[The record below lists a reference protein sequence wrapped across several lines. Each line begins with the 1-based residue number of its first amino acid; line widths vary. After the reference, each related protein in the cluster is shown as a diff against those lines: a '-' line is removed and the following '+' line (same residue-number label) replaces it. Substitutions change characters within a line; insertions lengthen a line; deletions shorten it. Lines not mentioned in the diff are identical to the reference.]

1 MVLKT
6 FPTNTPLNSA
16 SITPGRPYVI
26 LGGGQDAM
34 SVTTTSQRQ
43 GKFEARFWHRV
54 LEEEVG
60 RVRGHLSVDRLV
72 FLLGSKEQMDGR
84 ERWLERFGREEG
96 KGGERGAGWEVDCVD
111 WGCRWRARER
121 ERERAV
127 EPGWLGRWDR
137 TRRAD
142 LDSLL
147 APFIP
152 SSAVLLTPSPFTL
165 QARLSL
171 RVERMDTSV
180 CTG

>member
-1 MVLKT
+1 M
-6 FPTNTPLNSA
+6 A
-16 SITPGRPYVI
+16 
-26 LGGGQDAM
+26 
-34 SVTTTSQRQ
+34 
-43 GKFEARFWHRV
+43 
-54 LEEEVG
+54 
-60 RVRGHLSVDRLV
+60 
-72 FLLGSKEQMDGR
+72 
-84 ERWLERFGREEG
+84 G
-96 KGGERGAGWEVDCVD
+96 KGGWSDLGGRKGKEENGELAGRLIVSIGVAAGGRE
-111 WGCRWRARER
+111 RER